1 MRVRVLRALC
11 AGSAGRGVSGPE
23 TDRFTACYLLATAL
37 CVLAWG
43 YFLHQGVAIR
53 WAVLT
58 PCGRCLVLP
67 TRCGRDG
74 ADALCCGAVQNET
87 STFAW
92 VALVPTAWLLICTL
106 TAGCRK
112 RLARMRKSDSWRLLT
127 SSGND
132 RQRQYSIAVY

>member
-1 MRVRVLRALC
+1 MRVRVLRAYV

-23 TDRFTACYLLATAL
+23 TDRFTAANLLATAL

-43 YFLHQGVAIR
+43 YFLHQGWSIR

-67 TRCGRDG
+67 TNAGRDG

-87 STFAW
+87 SRYAW

-106 TAGCRK
+106 TAAGRK
-112 RLARMRKSDSWRLLT
+112 RLARMRKSASWRLLT
-127 SSGND
+127 IPGND